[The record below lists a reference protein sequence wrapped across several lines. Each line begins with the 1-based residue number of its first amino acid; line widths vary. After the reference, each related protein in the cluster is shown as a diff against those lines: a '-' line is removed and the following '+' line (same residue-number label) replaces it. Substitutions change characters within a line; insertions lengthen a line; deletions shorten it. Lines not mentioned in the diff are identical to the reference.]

1 MFALFVAVDFFAKFM
16 LLLLAKGGLLCLALA
31 NDGLLQF
38 EEINASIFDEVE
50 VHEDSA
56 TFEPFT
62 EANTLEPSG

>member
-16 LLLLAKGGLLCLALA
+16 LLLLAKGVLLCLALA
-31 NDGLLQF
+31 NDGLLLF

-56 TFEPFT
+56 NLEPFT
-62 EANTLEPSG
+62 EAKTLEPSG